1 MLAMYASIGKVAI
14 STGRISCSQAILGI
28 VPNPMVARDYFYY
41 FLLNHQAKFISLG
54 QQGTQSNLN
63 KAIVSETRIPLP
75 SIIEQQAIAE
85 VLSDVDA
92 EIQAVA
98 KLKAKVQ
105 AKKEGLMQT
114 LLTGKIRLT

>member
-1 MLAMYASIGKVAI
+1 M
-14 STGRISCSQAILGI
+14 
-28 VPNPMVARDYFYY
+28 
-41 FLLNHQAKFISLG
+41 
-54 QQGTQSNLN
+54 N

>member
-1 MLAMYASIGKVAI
+1 MSQQEIGSFKLPIPSVEE
-14 STGRISCSQAILGI
+14 Q
-28 VPNPMVARDYFYY
+28 
-41 FLLNHQAKFISLG
+41 
-54 QQGTQSNLN
+54 
-63 KAIVSETRIPLP
+63 KAIA
-75 SIIEQQAIAE
+75 Q

>member
-1 MLAMYASIGKVAI
+1 MQPPDII
-14 STGRISCSQAILGI
+14 
-28 VPNPMVARDYFYY
+28 
-41 FLLNHQAKFISLG
+41 
-54 QQGTQSNLN
+54 
-63 KAIVSETRIPLP
+63 RIPVVIP
-75 SIIEQQAIAE
+75 PVWEQELIVKVQK
-85 VLSDVDA
+85 DVDA